1 VLVQSTAYLV
11 LVLAMAAVF
20 YGGIPGVGAFLVRA
34 KWRRFRSRLT
44 AASLLD
50 FARYSDLNQREN
62 GPVGQYRF
70 LGRLEAIQDR
80 NRVWL
85 TNGRF
90 SVAADLEDLSL
101 YVLPSSSSSA
111 EGESVER
118 YEQSVPDEEPRSI
131 RWRRIF
137 SLPQGT
143 RLFVAGTL
151 MVEDGRGV
159 FRSTDR
165 ERLVV
170 VIYDG
175 EADTLLQ
182 RAVWAGRQRN
192 EYWNQYTLAS
202 LLVGSFSLLL
212 AAFVLLRDPH
222 LRIPV
227 LFALTACTF
236 PVASVLPPGLV
247 LYFPYRSL
255 WKRARLLRAERD
267 LLRLPLRYFDASE
280 SQETAKLPTGEEY
293 AQRVGSEVRCEG
305 EVRIRQTRLG
315 EEVQGVPYTYGVPS
329 RPEAGGEILRKP
341 EDPMAEL
348 IRIPGNPAVLSN
360 RCASRARLLEVLSG
374 AFVVV
379 DIGFNLFLVLLV
391 LSQII

>member
-1 VLVQSTAYLV
+1 MQSTAYLV
-11 LVLAMAAVF
+11 LVLAMALVF
-20 YGGIPGVGAFLVRA
+20 YGGIPGVGAFVVRA
-34 KWRRFRSRLT
+34 KWRRFRSRVT
-44 AASLLD
+44 AASVLD
-50 FARYSDLNQREN
+50 FARYTDLNRRAD
-62 GPVGQYRF
+62 GAAGQYRF

-85 TNGRF
+85 SNGRF
-90 SVAADLEDLSL
+90 SVAADLEDMSI
-101 YVLPSSSSSA
+101 YMLPTISSGG
-111 EGESVER
+111 EEESVER
-118 YEQSVPDEEPRSI
+118 YEETVPDEEPRSI

-143 RLFVAGTL
+143 QVFVAGTL
-151 MVEDGRGV
+151 MIEEGRGV

-165 ERLVV
+165 ERLIV

-175 EADTLLQ
+175 EPDTLLQ

-202 LLVGSFSLLL
+202 LLVGSFALLL

-222 LRIPV
+222 LRVPV
-227 LFALTACTF
+227 LFAVTACTF
-236 PVASVLPPGLV
+236 PVATVLPPGIL

-267 LLRLPLRYFDASE
+267 LLRLPLRYFEPSE
-280 SQETAKLPTGEEY
+280 TDRTTTLPTGESY
-293 AQRVGSEVRCEG
+293 AQRVGADVMCGEAVR
-305 EVRIRQTRLG
+305 TRDSRLAENLPG
-315 EEVQGVPYTYGVPS
+315 QPYTYGVPS
-329 RPEAGGEILRKP
+329 RDEEGREVLRKP

-348 IRIPGNPAVLSN
+348 IRVSGNPTELAD
-360 RCASRARLLEVLSG
+360 RCAARARLLELLAG
-374 AFVVV
+374 ALVEV
-379 DIGFNLFLVLLV
+379 DLGANLFLVLLL